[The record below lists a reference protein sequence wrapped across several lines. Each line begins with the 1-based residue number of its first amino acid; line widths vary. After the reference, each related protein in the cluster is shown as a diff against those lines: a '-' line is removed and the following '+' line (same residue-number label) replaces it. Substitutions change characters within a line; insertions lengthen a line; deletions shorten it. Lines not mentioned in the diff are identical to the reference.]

1 MNHFVKSRGKY
12 FKPTGRHGTPCHHL
26 FPFKHFVRPWILGS
40 EFMSKTV
47 TGVYQYVFIRTFFAV
62 LVVFAEPLGMYG
74 EGDFDDFKKV
84 YVYQMIVVN
93 LSQTWA
99 LYCLL
104 LFYHETLEGLRPLAP
119 FGKFVSV
126 KCVIFLSFWQSVLIS
141 ILAYAGYIKETHDY
155 NLEDVTKGLQDFLIC
170 VEMGIA
176 AIAFRYTFSQRDF
189 QEDGALLKSMS
200 SSKLQQKKNL
210 REVVLEVLPND
221 VVSDVHNKVAD
232 FKTLHRLGGSKR
244 TDMRIDNQ
252 GQFPFNLVVHVVR
265 AVNLKDMDS
274 NGLSDP
280 FLKVHVGNTRKIL
293 SFDTCERRLKCCT
306 RVIRKTLN
314 PEWNETFEIPL
325 TRDEASNK
333 DLAIQISVW
342 DWDLVG
348 TNDLIGETVVPLSEI
363 QRFLYYP
370 NAINN
375 AQSAETQA
383 KPTLR
388 REKDM
393 DVVVYP
399 DGVQRL
405 KNLGT
410 EDWYKLHAHY
420 AHSTPFKYKV
430 GMASGRGGGEGELEV
445 EAAAGAEA
453 SGGVDEGVGEEE
465 GQDAVDV
472 GEVKIG
478 FAIVRV

>member
-1 MNHFVKSRGKY
+1 M
-12 FKPTGRHGTPCHHL
+12 RHLNAAYG
-26 FPFKHFVRPWILGS
+26 
-40 EFMSKTV
+40 V
-47 TGVYQYVFIRTFFAV
+47 TGPASSRNACISFFLKNSSVFFQGLR
-62 LVVFAEPLGMYG
+62 PLAPFGNLISVSLICA
-74 EGDFDDFKKV
+74 V
-84 YVYQMIVVN
+84 YVSHMGYQ
-93 LSQTWA
+93 
-99 LYCLL
+99 
-104 LFYHETLEGLRPLAP
+104 GLRPLAP
-119 FGKFVSV
+119 FGKFVSI

-141 ILAYAGYIKETHDY
+141 ILAYAGYIKETNDY

-170 VEMGIA
+170 IEMGIA
-176 AIAFRYTFSQRDF
+176 AIAFRYTFSQKDF

-210 REVVLEVLPND
+210 REVVMDVLPND

-232 FKTLHRLGGSKR
+232 FKTMHRLGGSQR
-244 TDMRIDNQ
+244 TGMRIDNQ
-252 GQFPFNLVVHVVR
+252 GQFSFNLVVHVVR

-280 FLKVHVGNTRKIL
+280 YLKVHVGNTRKIL
-293 SFDTCERRLKCCT
+293 SFDACERRLKCCT

-325 TRDEASNK
+325 TRDEASNQ

-342 DWDLVG
+342 DWDLMG

-375 AQSAETQA
+375 APTKESAETQA

-399 DGVQRL
+399 DGVQRF

-420 AHSTPFKYKV
+420 AHSTPFKDKI
-430 GMASGRGGGEGELEV
+430 GIASGRGGGGGALEV

-453 SGGVDEGVGEEE
+453 TGGGDEGVGEEE
-465 GQDAVDV
+465 GHDDVDV